1 MSKKVRENIPII
13 KGIKVF
19 DTHSH
24 LNDEQFEG
32 RVDEIIK
39 EASRYNV
46 GHIAVPGYDLESS
59 IKAVEIA
66 NSHENIY
73 AIVGIHP
80 DDAEN
85 CSKEDL
91 DTIRKL
97 AKENDKVVAIGEIGL
112 DYYWHKE
119 EKNHEKQKELF
130 KKQIEIANELNL
142 PIAIHTREATLDT
155 IEILKENPAKHTG
168 IIHCAPL
175 NEHLIK
181 EALKLGYYI
190 SFSGVVTFKNANP
203 NESVRLV
210 PDDKILV
217 ETDAP
222 YLTPEPN
229 RGKQNMPGYTYYT
242 LRKVAEI
249 RGEDLE
255 EFSEKVFENSK
266 RVYGIK

>member
-13 KGIKVF
+13 KGIKIF

-32 RVDEIIK
+32 KVEEAIK
-39 EASRYNV
+39 DANSYNV
-46 GHIAVPGYDLESS
+46 VQIAVPGYDLKSS

-66 NSHENIY
+66 NKYENIY

-80 DDAEN
+80 DDAET
-85 CSKEDL
+85 CTDEEIK
-91 DTIRKL
+91 TIKKL
-97 AKENDKVVAIGEIGL
+97 AKENKKVVAIGEIGL

-119 EKNHEKQKELF
+119 EKNHKKQQELF

-142 PIAIHTREATLDT
+142 PIVIHTRDATLNT
-155 IEILKENPAKHTG
+155 IKILQENPAKHTG

-181 EALKLGYYI
+181 ETLKLGYYI

-203 NESVRLV
+203 NESIKLV

-249 RGEDLE
+249 RGEDLK
-255 EFSEKVFENSK
+255 EFSEKVFGNSK

>member
-13 KGIKVF
+13 KGIKIF

-24 LNDEQFEG
+24 LNDEQFDG
-32 RVDEIIK
+32 KVDEVI
-39 EASRYNV
+39 EDANLYNV
-46 GHIAVPGYDLESS
+46 GHIAVPGYDLKSS

-66 NSHENIY
+66 NEYKDIY

-80 DDAEN
+80 DDAET
-85 CSKEDL
+85 CTDEEIK
-91 DTIRKL
+91 TIKKL
-97 AKENDKVVAIGEIGL
+97 AKENKKVVAIGEIGL

-119 EKNHEKQKELF
+119 EKNHKKQKELF
-130 KKQIEIANELNL
+130 KKQIEIANELDL
-142 PIAIHTREATLDT
+142 PIVIHTRDATLDT
-155 IEILKENPAKHTG
+155 IKILQENPAKHTG

-181 EALKLGYYI
+181 ETLKLGYYI

-203 NESVRLV
+203 NESIKLV
-210 PDDKILV
+210 PEDKILV

-249 RGEDLE
+249 RGEDLK
-255 EFSEKVFENSK
+255 EFSEKVFGNSK